1 MLKAMML
8 NSTESISY
16 DDLVV
21 QARTQNRALGELY
34 DRFHDQIY
42 RFCRYR
48 LYATEAA
55 EDVTSEIF
63 LNVARKI
70 QTFQGETEQKFRHWL
85 FTIAANQV
93 NAYIR
98 KTKRRHELFTAAVR
112 ATESSA
118 NINLHHRPDID
129 WDTLYH
135 ALQQLKSRYQNIII
149 MRFVEDFSHEQ
160 IAAILSLKP
169 VTVRVSLNRALKQ
182 LRKIL
187 KTSFDGDRQHV

>member
-21 QARTQNRALGELY
+21 QARTQNHALGELY

-42 RFCRYR
+42 RFCLYR
-48 LYATEAA
+48 LYTAEAA

-98 KTKRRHELFTAAVR
+98 KTKRRSELFTAAVR
-112 ATESSA
+112 TAESPP
-118 NINLHHRPDID
+118 NINLHNQPDID
-129 WDTLYH
+129 WDTLYQ
-135 ALQQLKSRYQNIII
+135 ALKQLKSTHQNIII
-149 MRFVEDFSHEQ
+149 MRYVEDFSHEQ

-169 VTVRVSLNRALKQ
+169 VTVRVSLNRALKK

-187 KTSFDGDRQHV
+187 QHSYDGDR

>member
-1 MLKAMML
+1 MLKAVML
-8 NSTESISY
+8 NSKKPISY

-21 QARTQNRALGELY
+21 QARTQNQALGELY

-48 LYATEAA
+48 LYTTEAA

-70 QTFQGETEQKFRHWL
+70 PTFRGETEQEFRRWL
-85 FTIAANQV
+85 YAVAANQA

-112 ATESSA
+112 AVESPP
-118 NINLHHRPDID
+118 NINLHNQPAVD
-129 WDTLYH
+129 WDTLH
-135 ALQQLKSRYQNIII
+135 QALKQLKPRHQNIII
-149 MRFVEDFSHEQ
+149 LRFVEDFSHEQ

-169 VTVRVSLNRALKQ
+169 VTVRVGLNRALKK

-187 KTSFDGDRQHV
+187 QTSFDGDR